1 MNAAPPPHPSSDIT
15 NQLWLFVWWGGLK
28 LSEFKTVLQAVTIN
42 PLKRCGFLVI
52 PVLGPFWGKLW
63 VGTPQASLLGYH
75 WDDMMEDMLG
85 GCLAYVHGAM
95 WPLHDWPPLSDLF
108 LADPYSTTANWRCVA
123 KVPPLGPSPLGKVQ
137 SP

>member
-63 VGTPQASLLGYH
+63 VGTPQASLLGY
-75 WDDMMEDMLG
+75 
-85 GCLAYVHGAM
+85 LARLPERQGH
-95 WPLHDWPPLSDLF
+95 LLSGNCPARDLK
-108 LADPYSTTANWRCVA
+108 S
-123 KVPPLGPSPLGKVQ
+123 
-137 SP
+137 